1 MPALSG
7 QITVAAQYKAA
18 RTLVVLA
25 PLQAE
30 HLAALV
36 DKGQT
41 VLDMSNPAHWPAQ
54 FASHPHVFS

>member
-1 MPALSG
+1 LNG
-7 QITVAAQYKAA
+7 KITVAAQYKAA
-18 RTLVVLA
+18 RTIVVLS

-41 VLDMSNPAHWPAQ
+41 VIDMSSPAQWPEQ